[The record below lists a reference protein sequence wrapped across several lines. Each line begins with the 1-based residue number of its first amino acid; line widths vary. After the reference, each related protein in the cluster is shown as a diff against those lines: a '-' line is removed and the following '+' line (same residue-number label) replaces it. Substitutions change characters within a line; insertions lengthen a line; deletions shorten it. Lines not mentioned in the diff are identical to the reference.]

1 MSIGRARTLRQI
13 STDAER
19 LLWGALRDRRLN
31 GLKFRRQHAIGPYVT
46 DFICLDCRLIV
57 ELDGG
62 QHSIQTDVR
71 RTAFLEQAGFRV
83 LRFWNPEV
91 LTKMDTV
98 LETILAAAEGRL

>member
-1 MSIGRARTLRQI
+1 MSIGRARTLRQT

-19 LLWGALRDRRLN
+19 LLWGALLDRRLN
-31 GLKFRRQHAIGPYVT
+31 GLKFRRQHAIGPYVA

-62 QHSIQTDVR
+62 QHSAQVDAR
-71 RTAFLEQAGFRV
+71 RTEFLEQAGFRV